1 MKNLKELLTE
11 TKNSSIYLGS
21 DYIQGNESK
30 INSLINEGYISFIV
44 LEEWDPEWEEE
55 LNSCADYINIDG
67 PVGVLASKTVNDSVE
82 AYRWYISSAQADA
95 IKHDKHPYIICQSE
109 F

>member
-1 MKNLKELLTE
+1 MKDLKELLTE

-30 INSLINEGYISFIV
+30 INDLISEGYISFIV
-44 LEEWDPEWEEE
+44 LEDWDSEWEEE
-55 LNSCADYINIDG
+55 LNGCADYINIDG
-67 PVGVLASKTVNDSVE
+67 PIGVLASKTVDDAVE
-82 AYRWYISSAQADA
+82 AYRWYISVIPVND
-95 IKHDKHPYIICQSE
+95 IKHDKQPYIICQSE

>member
-1 MKNLKELLTE
+1 MKDLKELLTE

-30 INSLINEGYISFIV
+30 INDLISEGYISFIV
-44 LEEWDPEWEEE
+44 LEEWEPEWEEE
-55 LNSCADYINIDG
+55 LNGCADYINIGG
-67 PVGVLASKTVNDSVE
+67 PIGVLASKTIDDSVE
-82 AYRWYISSAQADA
+82 AYRWFISSAPVSA
-95 IKHDKHPYIICQSE
+95 IKQDKQPYIICQSE